1 MAFFDEIKRS
11 ASDVAEKAA
20 KKTNELTNIAKLNMN
35 IKSCESKLGSVYE
48 EIGRMFYS
56 AERSGE
62 DYTSEIAAN
71 IMKADKLKADIAA
84 TKAKLAKL
92 KKVLVC
98 EGCGNEISEAS
109 AYCSYCGL
117 KVVKPVEETE
127 EESAEDAAEEE
138 VSEETEAP
146 VEDVPA
152 DETASEE
159 KTAE

>member
-1 MAFFDEIKRS
+1 MTFFDELKRS

-35 IKSCESKLGSVYE
+35 MKSCESKLVSVYE

-56 AERSGE
+56 AERNGE

-84 TKAKLAKL
+84 IKAKLAKL

-98 EGCGNEISEAS
+98 EGCGNEISEDS

-117 KVVKPVEETE
+117 KVVKPAEETDNE
-127 EESAEDAAEEE
+127 EVADDKEAVEDNSEKAEEP
-138 VSEETEAP
+138 SEETS
-146 VEDVPA
+146 
-152 DETASEE
+152 SEE
-159 KTAE
+159 TDSE